1 MRRRLW
7 CSRSLILPGALLA
20 ALGSASPSAGE
31 TLSGQARAVQSTV
44 PSLFG
49 STTTVL
55 TDTGTLGDVTD
66 AREASAPS
74 ASIPSLLIAET
85 LHATTIALGDQV
97 DSEASLAALAMIV
110 AGTRIEAD
118 FVMSRVQSVQ
128 GSGCLGITTIGGLS
142 INGVAIAVD
151 DSPNQVFAIPG
162 GQIVINEQQ
171 ISGQSASVNALHVT
185 VFGVAD
191 VVIASATAA
200 VQ

>member
-1 MRRRLW
+1 MRHGLW

-55 TDTGTLGDVTD
+55 TDTGTLGDITD

-74 ASIPSLLIAET
+74 ASIPSLLTAET

-97 DSEASLAALAMIV
+97 DSEASLAGLAMIV
-110 AGTRIEAD
+110 AGTR
-118 FVMSRVQSVQ
+118 S
-128 GSGCLGITTIGGLS
+128 
-142 INGVAIAVD
+142 
-151 DSPNQVFAIPG
+151 
-162 GQIVINEQQ
+162 
-171 ISGQSASVNALHVT
+171 
-185 VFGVAD
+185 
-191 VVIASATAA
+191 
-200 VQ
+200 